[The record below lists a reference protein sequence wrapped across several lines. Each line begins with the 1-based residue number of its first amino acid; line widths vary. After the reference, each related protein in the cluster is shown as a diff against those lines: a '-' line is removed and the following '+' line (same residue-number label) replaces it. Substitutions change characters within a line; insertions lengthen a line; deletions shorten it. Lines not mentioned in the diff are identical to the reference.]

1 LTPTLALKALAAG
14 AGGKAGAPE
23 KSTKKALPLLLC
35 FAQTESAAAAA
46 AAAAAAL
53 VVSAAE
59 TIELL
64 AVVESRATKKA

>member
-1 LTPTLALKALAAG
+1 MTPTLALKALAAG

-46 AAAAAAL
+46 AAAAL